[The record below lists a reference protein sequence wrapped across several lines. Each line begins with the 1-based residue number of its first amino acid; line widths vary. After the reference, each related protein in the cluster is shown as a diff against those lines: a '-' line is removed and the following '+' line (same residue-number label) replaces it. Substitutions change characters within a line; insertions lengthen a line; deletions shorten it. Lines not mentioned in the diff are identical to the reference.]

1 MRWTVRRL
9 SRVRYKIDRE
19 RQRRDYSALELR
31 RLCRIET
38 YLLER
43 LLRERR

>member
-1 MRWTVRRL
+1 MKWTIRRL

-19 RQRRDYSALELR
+19 RQRRDASTAELR

-43 LLRERR
+43 LFR